1 MALQLPQVAYP
12 NLSTVNLVRLP
23 QVWQIIVNPFSF
35 PESGSTGWGLFVA
48 CLAAISLALFCSS
61 FSFRMYDVGIFRGI
75 GLHRYRNPVQYI
87 VWEASTSLTYPV
99 IPLR

>member
-35 PESGSTGWGLFVA
+35 PESGSTGCGFFSA
-48 CLAAISLALFCSS
+48 CLAAISLVLFCSS
-61 FSFRMYDVGIFRGI
+61 FSFRMYEVGIFRGI
-75 GLHRYRNPVQYI
+75 GLHRYRIRVEYI
-87 VWEASTSLTYPV
+87 VWASLTY
-99 IPLR
+99 